1 MKIAPAFLW
10 MGIVLLFQT
19 GAAGRLYAEE
29 AKTATPMQNIR
40 LKDAIPAVEDVG
52 QQQALRQFQ
61 EQCDAAA
68 EVYVTAYEAYF
79 EIIVVHP
86 VFTDTAG
93 NVFTGGAE
101 QFLLDKKTG
110 ATSMGWHEHPM
121 PLPAGETGEPP

>member
-1 MKIAPAFLW
+1 MKKSPAFLW
-10 MGIVLLFQT
+10 MGILLLVQT
-19 GAAGRLYAEE
+19 GAAGGLYAEE

-40 LKDAIPAVEDVG
+40 LKDAVPAVEDVG

-61 EQCDAAA
+61 EQCDDAA
-68 EVYVTAYEAYF
+68 EAYVTEYESYF
-79 EIIVVHP
+79 EIIVIHP
-86 VFTDTAG
+86 GFTDTAG

-121 PLPAGETGEPP
+121 PFSM